1 MTALNTHLTKLLDGH
16 NLTRE
21 ESAYAF
27 QIMMNGG
34 ATPAMMAAL
43 MVALRMKGESVDEIT
58 GAALAMRTKMTKI
71 RAPEGTIDTCGT
83 GGDHSG
89 SFNISTAV
97 ALVVAGCGVP
107 VAKHGNRSVSSRSGS
122 ADVLKSLGVNLDAGE
137 RYVERA
143 LAEAH
148 ICFMMAP
155 RFHAAMRHI
164 APVRAELGVRTV
176 FNLLGPLSNP
186 AGAKRQLIG
195 VYDKKWLLPL
205 AEVLRELGT
214 DKAWLVHGV
223 DGMDEVTTAA
233 ITHVVELKD
242 GNITSFDIHPESL
255 GIAPPKT
262 DALKGGDAHFNA
274 RALTGLLSGDAGAYR
289 DIVLLNAAAA
299 LMVADKAATLEE
311 GMALATQSIDSRKA
325 KEALAQLV
333 MITNEDTSV
342 TEATAR

>member
-1 MTALNTHLTKLLDGH
+1 
-16 NLTRE
+16 
-21 ESAYAF
+21 
-27 QIMMNGG
+27 
-34 ATPAMMAAL
+34 
-43 MVALRMKGESVDEIT
+43 
-58 GAALAMRTKMTKI
+58 
-71 RAPEGTIDTCGT
+71 
-83 GGDHSG
+83 
-89 SFNISTAV
+89 NISTAV

-122 ADVLKSLGVNLDAGE
+122 ADVLRELGVNLDTGE

-155 RFHAAMRHI
+155 RFHAAIRHI
-164 APVRAELGVRTV
+164 APVRAELGVRTI

-214 DKAWLVHGV
+214 DKAWLVHGA
-223 DGMDEVTTAA
+223 DGMDELTTTTL
-233 ITHVVELKD
+233 THVVELNE

-255 GIAPPKT
+255 GIAPPKA
-262 DALKGGDAHFNA
+262 DALKGGDAHSNA

-299 LMVADKAATLEE
+299 LVVADKAATLEE
-311 GMALATQSIDSRKA
+311 GMAQAAESIDSRKA

-333 MITNEDTSV
+333 TITNEDISAV
-342 TEATAR
+342 AQ